1 MRAASQEYVVEC
13 GGPPDAMRGWSATA
27 ESRRDGS
34 TAGHQDVYYFNANN
48 KRFRSRV
55 EVGAERGSPCTGC
68 CRASAVERRACCR
81 RRWDGSSPHFGV
93 RAFGVRALFQFLT
106 VVVVRSGGVF
116 RVFRDLFWRRHTERS
131 PDTRLC
137 AISGSSRRGRSARAA
152 PAHRRARGRGR
163 RCGRA
168 APAARHGGGWRS
180 ERRRRRRS
188 SRGRVPRRDAAA
200 RAPPRRT
207 SCRPA
212 SRPTMTEQRGRGTDI
227 IAAAA
232 AV

>member
-1 MRAASQEYVVEC
+1 MQT
-13 GGPPDAMRGWSATA
+13 PLGWIMK
-27 ESRRDGS
+27 DLLLF
-34 TAGHQDVYYFNANN
+34 YFG
-48 KRFRSRV
+48 V
-55 EVGAERGSPCTGC
+55 
-68 CRASAVERRACCR
+68 RAS
-81 RRWDGSSPHFGV
+81 FGV
-93 RAFGVRALFQFLT
+93 RAFFQFLT
-106 VVVVRSGGVF
+106 VGVVRSGGVF
-116 RVFRDLFWRRHTERS
+116 RVVRDFLFWRRHAERS

-137 AISGSSRRGRSARAA
+137 AISGSSRRGRSAGAS

-188 SRGRVPRRDAAA
+188 SRGRVLRRDAAA

-207 SCRPA
+207 SGRLA
-212 SRPTMTEQRGRGTDI
+212 SRPTTMTEQRGGRGTDNVL
-227 IAAAA
+227 AAAA